1 MRKNRNQEKKKCHE
15 DGQQKSHRPHTRP
28 TTLSL
33 RKRRKLYYIILYYI
47 ILYYIR
53 YIKKVKLTLRYKYLQ
68 KYLGDY
74 RVAKKSASPFFST
87 TS

>member
-1 MRKNRNQEKKKCHE
+1 MRKNRNQEKKKCLE